1 MTFSNMILDA
11 DEDIRISEDDIEWL
25 CELDNPKVG
34 TIMRKDFVNLPGD
47 TMHCSCGVYLLRG
60 LEN

>member
-25 CELDNPKVG
+25 CELGNPNVG